1 MKIVGEENEEDRR
14 ENGVIKMLLS
24 VMVKFGGAL
33 ICLSQSLPVTVLS
46 CFIGILIQTIQ
57 VSPGAVAAVPSTLHC
72 DIL

>member
-1 MKIVGEENEEDRR
+1 MVGEENEEDSR

-33 ICLSQSLPVTVLS
+33 ICLSQSLHVTVFS
-46 CFIGILIQTIQ
+46 HFSGTLIKTIK
-57 VSPGAVAAVPSTLHC
+57 VSPGAVAAVPSTLPC